1 MQWNIFRY
9 IADFTHL
16 ASIILLLYKMISM
29 KTCVGVSLKTHILY
43 LSIYLLRYCNPYLLD
58 PPFYNIFFKFTY
70 IGSSI
75 TIIALILTK
84 YKRTYEKRHDN
95 FRTFIIY
102 IVCAPIAYFTS
113 PVRSIWHFT
122 NCYSLWLEAFAIL
135 PQLFLITR
143 SRKVDVMNKEYI
155 FLLSIYRLFYLI
167 NWVYKAVT
175 ETGSTPKHVWAS
187 GTLQTVIY
195 SDFIYTYIRM
205 KVQGGDFELPY

>member
-16 ASIILLLYKMISM
+16 ASIVLLLYKMFSR

-43 LSIYLLRYCNPYLLD
+43 LSIYLFRYCNPYLFD
-58 PPFYNIFFKFTY
+58 PPLYNIFFKFTY
-70 IGSSI
+70 IISSI
-75 TIIALILTK
+75 VIIALILTK

-95 FRTFIIY
+95 FRIIIIY
-102 IVCAPIAYFTS
+102 IICLPLAYFTS
-113 PVRSIWHFT
+113 PSNRIWQLT

-135 PQLFLITR
+135 PQLFLISR

-167 NWVYKAVT
+167 NWIYKYFT
-175 ETGSTPKHVWAS
+175 ETGSTATYVWIT
-187 GTLQTVIY
+187 GILQTIIY
-195 SDFIYTYIRM
+195 SDFIYTYIKM
-205 KVQGGDFELPY
+205 KVQGGEFELPY